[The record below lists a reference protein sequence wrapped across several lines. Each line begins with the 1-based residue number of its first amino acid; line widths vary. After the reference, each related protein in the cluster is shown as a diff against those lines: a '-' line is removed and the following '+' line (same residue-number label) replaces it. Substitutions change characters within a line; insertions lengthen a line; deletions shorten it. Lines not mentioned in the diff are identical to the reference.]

1 MTFNSIQFL
10 IYFPIVSV
18 IYFLLPFRFRWMWLL
33 AASYYFYMSWNPA
46 LVFLILFT
54 TAVSYWAGLKLESC
68 EDKKKRKAYLIVT
81 LIACLGVLFFF
92 KYFNF
97 LSTSVTGLLRLF
109 TIPVEDYTL
118 NLLLPV
124 GISFY
129 TFQTLSYVLDVY
141 HGTISAEHHFG
152 YYALFVSFFPQ
163 LVAGPI
169 ERPENLL
176 PQLRTE
182 HHFEKDNFYVGMKRI
197 LAGFFKKVVV
207 ADGLATYVNAVYNDN
222 INASAPAIILATFL
236 FTFQVYCDFS
246 GYTDIAVG
254 CGRIMGI
261 KLMQNFRLPFTSR
274 SIHEFWERWH
284 ISLTSW
290 FRDYIFYPIAT
301 NKKLSR
307 KARAFGKKHNN
318 RNFAIQ
324 FPQCLALFITFLLSG
339 LWHGAAWT
347 FVLWGAMHG
356 FYQVV
361 ERLTDKKRK
370 AFWAKRKVNTESKG
384 FAFYQR
390 VVTFL
395 LCNFALIFF
404 RANSVSDLGVLLGNV
419 FTNWHFNALLSE
431 LNMQTI
437 DVIIVLVSLF
447 MMALLDRYFIQD
459 WPMRSPKGGLL
470 AKGEIVTL
478 LVLCIVC
485 AWVLLLAGDGAAAFI
500 YFQF

>member
-10 IYFPIVSV
+10 IFFPVV
-18 IYFLLPFRFRWMWLL
+18 TLLYFLLPQRFRWVWLL
-33 AASYYFYMSWNPA
+33 LASYYFYMSWNPS

-54 TAVSYWAGLKLESC
+54 TVISYWCGLRMEKCESKA
-68 EDKKKRKAYLIVT
+68 ERKKYMVITCCAS
-81 LIACLGVLFFF
+81 LGVLFFF

-97 LSTSVTGLLRLF
+97 LSTSVSGILRWF
-109 TIPVEDYTL
+109 APEIGDFTL

-129 TFQTLSYVLDVY
+129 TFQTLSYVIDVY
-141 HGTISAEHHFG
+141 NGNIEAEHHFG

-176 PQLRTE
+176 PQLK
-182 HHFEKDNFYVGMKRI
+182 EKHRFRRANFITGMKRI
-197 LAGFFKKVVV
+197 LCGFFKKVVV
-207 ADGLATYVNAVYNDN
+207 ADTLATYVNAVYNNN
-222 INASAPAIILATFL
+222 IEAQAPALIIATFL

-254 CGRIMGI
+254 CAKIMGI
-261 KLMQNFRLPFTSR
+261 DLMQNFRLPFTSR
-274 SIHEFWERWH
+274 SVHEFWERWH

-301 NKKLSR
+301 NKKLTR
-307 KARAFGKKHNN
+307 RCRAWGKKLNN
-318 RNFAIQ
+318 RNISIMV
-324 FPQCLALFITFLLSG
+324 PQCLALFITFVLSG

-347 FVLWGAMHG
+347 FVLWGTIHG
-356 FYQVV
+356 IYQIL

-370 AFWAKRKVNTESKG
+370 ALRAKLHWKEDGRLLIFWQQTL
-384 FAFYQR
+384 
-390 VVTFL
+390 TFL

-404 RANSVSDLGVLLGNV
+404 RANSVSDLGVLLRHL
-419 FTNWHFNALLSE
+419 FTDWRFVGTFNTLGMTSVGALTTVCS
-431 LNMQTI
+431 I
-437 DVIIVLVSLF
+437 
-447 MMALLDRYFIQD
+447 ALMSILDRLFIQD
-459 WPMRSPKGGLL
+459 RPMRTVKGGFTVK
-470 AKGEIVTL
+470 AEICAFL
-478 LVLCIVC
+478 LVTILF
-485 AWVLLLAGDGAAAFI
+485 AWMMLLAGDGAAAFI